1 MVPLGTE
8 TCLRTRT
15 VQASV
20 QVLVKNGERMWEP
33 AGETE
38 ASFLAPSGWPGT
50 EFYLQT
56 PPKYFDKGT
65 NCSLWILC
73 SYRLCLLCK
82 ESSPKSMSGDPVW
95 LNMQALNFT
104 ATLSDWKNS
113 ISRQFP
119 SPPLKQSSIRHTAP
133 SSRALVHWSHL
144 TVAVGAVLNLNSTLT
159 HKYQWLPLKWI
170 IYKKKYI
177 HCHPLSNWKR
187 ILVQKVTN

>member
-20 QVLVKNGERMWEP
+20 QVLVKKKAVKMEKECENLQER
-33 AGETE
+33 
-38 ASFLAPSGWPGT
+38 LKHQ
-50 EFYLQT
+50 FYLQN

>member
-1 MVPLGTE
+1 
-8 TCLRTRT
+8 
-15 VQASV
+15 
-20 QVLVKNGERMWEP
+20 MWEP

-170 IYKKKYI
+170 IYKKKI
-177 HCHPLSNWKR
+177 HSLPPTFKLKAHSCPKGHWLKQNDFNKFFCIFCNR
-187 ILVQKVTN
+187 IK